1 MYTNTFLS
9 LESSF
14 SLALNQILVGVIAY
28 IPNIL
33 GALVLFLL
41 GLIVADWLKT
51 LTTKIIDVTKLGNLF
66 SNPAFKEFTKNA
78 QISQKIEVIVGE
90 IVRWFVI
97 ALFFMAS
104 VNILGLNSVSLFI
117 NNIISSV
124 PTILAAIIIL
134 IVGVVISGFLEK
146 MVKGSLGSADPSM
159 SRLVGKV
166 VSYATMTFF
175 ILAAVSQLGIAKFF
189 IETAFT
195 GFVAFLALAFGIGI
209 GLGSKDLIKKLLEG
223 WYEKLQK

>member
-14 SLALNQILVGVIAY
+14 SLALNQILVGVVAY

-41 GLIVADWLKT
+41 GLIVAGWLKT
-51 LTTKIIDVTKLGNLF
+51 LTIKLVDVTKLGNIF
-66 SNPAFKEFTKNA
+66 NSPAFREFSKNA
-78 QISQKIEVIVGE
+78 DISQKIEVTIGE

-104 VNILGLNSVSLFI
+104 VNILGLTSVSLFMSS
-117 NNIISSV
+117 IISAT
-124 PTILAAIIIL
+124 PTVVAAIIIL

-146 MVKGSLGSADPSM
+146 MVKGAMGASDPSM
-159 SRLVGKV
+159 SRLAGKV

-175 ILAAVSQLGIAKFF
+175 ILAAISQLGIARFF

-195 GFVAFLALAFGIGI
+195 GFIYTLVLAIGIGV

-223 WYEKLQK
+223 WYDKLQK

>member
-9 LESSF
+9 LENSF
-14 SLALNQILVGVIAY
+14 SLALNQIVVGVISY
-28 IPNIL
+28 IPNLL

-41 GLIVADWLKT
+41 GLIVAGWLKA
-51 LTTKIIDVTKLGNLF
+51 LTAKLIDVTKLGNVIN
-66 SNPAFKEFTKNA
+66 SPSFKEFSKNA
-78 QISQKIEVIVGE
+78 QIPQKIEVTVGE

-104 VNILGLNSVSLFI
+104 VNILGLVSVSLFI
-117 NNIISSV
+117 NNIISV
-124 PTILAAIIIL
+124 IPTILAAIIIL

-146 MVKGSLGSADPSM
+146 MVKGSLGSADPST

-175 ILAAVSQLGIAKFF
+175 ILAAISQLGIARFF
-189 IETAFT
+189 IETAYT
-195 GFVAFLALAFGIGI
+195 GFIACLAIALGIGI
-209 GLGSKDLIKKLLEG
+209 GLGSKDLVKKLLES
-223 WYEKLQK
+223 WYDKLQK